1 LNILGNGRV
10 VEQHRAHAENAACFD
25 KRNGP
30 AELLLQCR
38 WVLVLGKCSMW
49 SFGFENLIGNIAEH
63 ILTDLYVHSSLTL
76 IICLKHGP
84 SKMVPSHAPR
94 QKNKVR

>member
-38 WVLVLGKCSMW
+38 CAGAGAGAGAGKMLDVALW
-49 SFGFENLIGNIAEH
+49 I
-63 ILTDLYVHSSLTL
+63 
-76 IICLKHGP
+76 
-84 SKMVPSHAPR
+84 
-94 QKNKVR
+94 